1 MCEICRQ
8 NPCHPR
14 CPNAEEPKGKYTCIK
29 CGYGIMEDEEY
40 LESEEGPVCVECLND
55 MCSREVVEI
64 CGGQL
69 QRA

>member
-1 MCEICRQ
+1 
-8 NPCHPR
+8 
-14 CPNAEEPKGKYTCIK
+14 
-29 CGYGIMEDEEY
+29 MEDEEY